1 MKYHAWNLG
10 TGPILTWCR
19 NNDIEI
25 LGLSYIHGK
34 FFLVLFHMYHIHI
47 YICAHTYIHTYIH
60 IYTVYSSFGTSIRAT
75 HPCDPRRFH
84 GRAEFSGPG
93 AAAAAALGSAGE
105 SGERVTWRWAWLGE
119 DGKDMKRSAENW
131 SAVFF
136 GIFFWVK
143 LDKWHFGR
151 VGTDRYLSEA
161 RWKIWGIEPEL
172 LVPAFAT
179 PRIHDLVI
187 FSGRETH

>member
-10 TGPILTWCR
+10 TGPTLTWCR

-34 FFLVLFHMYHIHI
+34 FFLVLFHMYYI
-47 YICAHTYIHTYIH
+47 YIYMRTYIH
-60 IYTVYSSFGTSIRAT
+60 IYIYIYTYIQYIPLLAHPSERPTPATEVPRTRGVFWSWRCCCRSSGICRWIWREGHLAMGMAWGRWKRYEKIRGKLK
-75 HPCDPRRFH
+75 RRF
-84 GRAEFSGPG
+84 
-93 AAAAAALGSAGE
+93 
-105 SGERVTWRWAWLGE
+105 
-119 DGKDMKRSAENW
+119 
-131 SAVFF
+131 FF

-143 LDKWHFGR
+143 LDKWHFGK

-187 FSGRETH
+187 FSGRKTH